1 MSTLEFTDRELTYL
15 LLSLKKYE
23 AQLLLSEEE
32 DMGDSVTDLLFVQAL
47 MKRLR
52 QAQASR

>member
-1 MSTLEFTDRELTYL
+1 MSALEFTDRELTYL

-23 AQLLLSEEE
+23 AQLLLSEDE